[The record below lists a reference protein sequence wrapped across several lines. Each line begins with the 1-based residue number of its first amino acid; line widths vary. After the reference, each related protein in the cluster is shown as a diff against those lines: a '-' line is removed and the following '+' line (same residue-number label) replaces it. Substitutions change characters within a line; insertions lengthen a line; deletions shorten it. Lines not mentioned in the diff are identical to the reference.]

1 MARVQLVGVSRRYG
15 QTTAV
20 QALDLDIAPGEFL
33 TLLGASGCGKS
44 TTLHLIAGLET
55 PSSGHILF
63 DGEEVTALTPRERNV
78 AVVFQSYALYP
89 HKTVAGNLAFPLIMG
104 RVPKAEITV
113 RVREVAQLLHL
124 EALLQHTPRELS
136 GGQQQRV
143 ALGRAL
149 IRRPRVFLLD
159 EPLSNLDAR
168 LRVALR
174 REIKTLHQT
183 VRTTLVYVTHDQ
195 EEAMVLSDRIA
206 VMHQGRVLQCAPPQ
220 EIYSCPASL
229 TVAELVGSPAINWID
244 VEVRGMVLVLPGG
257 MEMAIP
263 PLQAERFAA
272 APRRIRL
279 GIRPEHLQVTPGS
292 EPGRGLTR
300 QVEQLGKETYVLLDC
315 EGYTLTVRTQAD
327 CAVRLG
333 QAVAWTWEWEHVLCF
348 DPHDG
353 KNLHPVCKGSSEA
366 GR

>member
-1 MARVQLVGVSRRYG
+1 MARVQLVEVSKRYG

-63 DGEEVTALTPRERNV
+63 DGVEVTALTPRERNV
-78 AVVFQSYALYP
+78 AVVFQSYVLYP

-124 EALLQHTPRELS
+124 EELLERTPRELS

-168 LRVALR
+168 LRVA
-174 REIKTLHQT
+174 
-183 VRTTLVYVTHDQ
+183 
-195 EEAMVLSDRIA
+195 
-206 VMHQGRVLQCAPPQ
+206 
-220 EIYSCPASL
+220 
-229 TVAELVGSPAINWID
+229 
-244 VEVRGMVLVLPGG
+244 
-257 MEMAIP
+257 
-263 PLQAERFAA
+263 
-272 APRRIRL
+272 
-279 GIRPEHLQVTPGS
+279 
-292 EPGRGLTR
+292 
-300 QVEQLGKETYVLLDC
+300 
-315 EGYTLTVRTQAD
+315 
-327 CAVRLG
+327 
-333 QAVAWTWEWEHVLCF
+333 
-348 DPHDG
+348 
-353 KNLHPVCKGSSEA
+353 
-366 GR
+366 